1 LSYLTIKTKL
11 IAAFSLVAL
20 IPVAVICAVTVV
32 EVNTTSGAHFVDSTT
47 RELKQLDNAMVQFTD
62 MVKTSAG
69 YAAAR
74 PEVKGADT
82 SVLSYLPGVAV
93 HSNDPE
99 KEGEVNGA
107 IYRFLAGVEASNSA
121 FHEVFFGSRWG
132 GFVSSQKAVPP
143 KGYDPRQRDWYTAA
157 VGKEGP
163 VVTSAYESMGAD
175 GVRAGG
181 ISVAAPAFDPSGML
195 VGVVGIDV
203 PLTNLTKMVLDI
215 KIGKRGFVLLA
226 QGDGTI
232 LANPKAPDTNF
243 KKMSELDHP
252 VYARLDRM
260 SEGRV
265 ELEEDGVVYY
275 ACVYTSPVLGW
286 KYVGVT
292 EKAEVMASGHK
303 MVVVVVA
310 IGGVLLSLFIGLAFL
325 FANAII
331 RPINRTSEMLKDIAE
346 GEGDLTRRLEV
357 TSKDELGVLAT
368 WFNAFV
374 EKIHAIIRELSE
386 HAEKVTGAGAELSEL
401 SDEMSGGAS
410 EMNELAGGVT
420 RSAEEMSAVMVSV
433 AASSE
438 QTATNVNTVAAA
450 TEEMRSTIAEIAER
464 SEKARGVTSDMVDQA
479 HGARANMDA
488 LGEAAAEIGKVTE
501 TITDISEQTNLL
513 ALNAT
518 IEAARAGE
526 AGKGFAVVAGE
537 IKALAAQTAE
547 ATGEIRLRIDG
558 VQSSSAQSVEGIN
571 RISTV
576 IEEVS
581 ELVGA
586 IAAAVEE
593 QSVSTGEIAENLAQA
608 SAGLQ
613 EVNGQVARSSG
624 VAEEIARDMG
634 GVSSSSH
641 RLTDGSG
648 AVHDR
653 SEDLSRLAGGLKSV
667 VGQFKV

>member
-1 LSYLTIKTKL
+1 MSYLTIRKKL

-20 IPVAVICAVTVV
+20 VPVAVICAVTVV
-32 EVNTTSGAHFVDSTT
+32 KVNTISEANFVDSTT
-47 RELKQLDNAMVQFTD
+47 RELKQLDNAMVQFAD

-69 YAAAR
+69 YVAAR
-74 PEVKGADT
+74 PELKGADR
-82 SVLSYLPGVAV
+82 SVLSYLPGAPA
-93 HSNDPE
+93 HSADPE
-99 KEGEVNGA
+99 KEGAVNGA
-107 IYRFLAGVEASNSA
+107 IYRSLTGVQVSNNA
-121 FHEVFFGSRWG
+121 FYEVFFGTRWG
-132 GFVSSQKAVPP
+132 GFVSSNKGALPP
-143 KGYDPRQRDWYTAA
+143 GYDPRKRDWYQVA
-157 VGKEGP
+157 VEKGVP
-163 VVTSAYESMGAD
+163 SVTPAYQSVTGSGTMS
-175 GVRAGG
+175 GV
-181 ISVAAPAFDPSGML
+181 ISVVAPAFDPSGAL
-195 VGVVGIDV
+195 VGVTGIDV

-215 KIGKRGFVLLA
+215 KIGKRGFAMLA
-226 QGDGTI
+226 QEDGTI
-232 LANPKAPDTNF
+232 LANPKTPETNF

-252 VYARLDRM
+252 VFQTLDRM

-265 ELEEDGVVYY
+265 ELEKDGVAYY
-275 ACVYTSPVLGW
+275 ACVYTSPGLGW
-286 KYVGVT
+286 KYVGVI
-292 EKAEVMASGHK
+292 EKEEVMASGHK
-303 MVVVVVA
+303 MVVAVVA
-310 IGGVLLSLFIGLAFL
+310 IGVVLLALFVGVAFL
-325 FANAII
+325 ISNAII
-331 RPINRTSEMLKDIAE
+331 RPINRTSEMLRDIAE

-357 TSKDELGVLAT
+357 VSNDELGILAT

-374 EKIHAIIRELSE
+374 EKIHAIIRELSQ

-401 SDEMSGGAS
+401 SDEMSGGAR

-420 RSAEEMSAVMVSV
+420 RSAEEMSAVMTSV

-488 LGEAAAEIGKVTE
+488 LGQAAAEIGKVTE
-501 TITDISEQTNLL
+501 TITEISEQTNLL

-547 ATGEIRLRIDG
+547 ATGEIRSRING
-558 VQSSSAQSVEGIN
+558 VQSSSAQSVEGIS

-634 GVSSSSH
+634 SVSNSAH

-653 SEDLSRLAGGLKSV
+653 SEDLSRLAGGLNAV

>member
-1 LSYLTIKTKL
+1 MSYLTIKTKL

-32 EVNTTSGAHFVDSTT
+32 EVNTISEANFVDSTT
-47 RELKQLDNAMVQFTD
+47 RELKQLDNAMVQFAD
-62 MVKTSAG
+62 MVKTSAA
-69 YAAAR
+69 YVAAR
-74 PEVKGADT
+74 PELKGADN
-82 SVLSYLPGVAV
+82 SVLSYLPGVPA
-93 HSNDPE
+93 HSADPE
-99 KEGEVNGA
+99 KEGPVNAA
-107 IYRFLAGVEASNSA
+107 IYRVLIGVQASNDA
-121 FHEVFFGSRWG
+121 FFEIFFGTRWG
-132 GFVSSQKAVPP
+132 GFVSSNKGALPP
-143 KGYDPRQRDWYTAA
+143 GYDPRKRDWYQVA
-157 VGKEGP
+157 VEKGAP
-163 VVTSAYESMGAD
+163 SVTSAYRSVTGGSD
-175 GVRAGG
+175 QSGV
-181 ISVAAPAFDPSGML
+181 ISVVAPAFDPAGTL
-195 VGVVGIDV
+195 VGAMGIDV
-203 PLTNLTKMVLDI
+203 PLKNLTKMVLDI

-232 LANPKAPDTNF
+232 LANPKAPETNF

-252 VYARLDRM
+252 VFQTLHRM

-265 ELEEDGVVYY
+265 ELEEDGVAYY
-275 ACVYTSPVLGW
+275 ACVYTSPELGW
-286 KYVGVT
+286 KYVGVI
-292 EKAEVMASGHK
+292 EKEEVMASGNK
-303 MVVVVVA
+303 MVLAVVA
-310 IGGVLLSLFIGLAFL
+310 IGGVLLALFVGVAFL
-325 FANAII
+325 IANAIT
-331 RPINRTSEMLKDIAE
+331 RPINRTSEMLRDIAE

-357 TSKDELGVLAT
+357 ASKDELGVLAT

-374 EKIHAIIRELSE
+374 EKVHTIIRELSL
-386 HAEKVTGAGAELSEL
+386 HAEKVTGAGVELSGL

-420 RSAEEMSAVMVSV
+420 RSAEEMSSVMVNV

-450 TEEMRSTIAEIAER
+450 TEEMRATIAEIAER

-488 LGEAAAEIGKVTE
+488 LGQAATEIGKVTE
-501 TITDISEQTNLL
+501 TITEISEQTNLL

-518 IEAARAGE
+518 IEAARAGD

-547 ATGEIRLRIDG
+547 ATGEIRSRING
-558 VQSSSAQSVEGIN
+558 VQSSSVQSVEGIN

-581 ELVGA
+581 ELVAA

-613 EVNGQVARSSG
+613 EVNSQVARSSG

-634 GVSSSSH
+634 AVSRSAHQLTGGSSTV
-641 RLTDGSG
+641 R
-648 AVHDR
+648 DR
-653 SEDLSRLAGGLKSV
+653 SEDLSRLAGGLNSV

>member
-1 LSYLTIKTKL
+1 MSYLTIKKKL
-11 IAAFSLVAL
+11 IASFSLVAL
-20 IPVAVICAVTVV
+20 IPVAVICAVTLV
-32 EVNTTSGAHFVDSTT
+32 EVNTISEAHFVDSTT
-47 RELKQLDNAMVQFTD
+47 RELKQLDNAMVQFAD
-62 MVKTSAG
+62 MVKTSAR
-69 YAAAR
+69 YAASR
-74 PEVKGADT
+74 PEAVGADR
-82 SVLSYLPGVAV
+82 SVLNYLPGAVA

-99 KEGEVNGA
+99 REGPVNSA
-107 IYRFLAGVEASNSA
+107 MYHMLAGIEASNPA

-143 KGYDPRQRDWYTAA
+143 KGYDPRQREWYTAA
-157 VGKEGP
+157 AETKAAA
-163 VVTSAYESMGAD
+163 VTSAYESMGAD

-181 ISVAAPAFDPSGML
+181 ISFVAPAFDPSGEL

-203 PLTNLTKMVLDI
+203 PLTNLTTMALDI

-232 LANPKAPDTNF
+232 LANPKAPETNF

-252 VYARLDRM
+252 VFASLDRM

-265 ELEEDGVVYY
+265 ELEEDGVAYD
-275 ACVYTSPVLGW
+275 ACVYTSPELGW
-286 KYVGVT
+286 KYVGVI
-292 EKAEVMASGHK
+292 EKEEVMASMHK
-303 MVVVVVA
+303 LVVAVIA
-310 IGGVLLSLFIGLAFL
+310 IGGVLLALFVGVAFL
-325 FANAII
+325 IANAIT
-331 RPINRTSEMLKDIAE
+331 RPINRTSEMLRDIAE

-357 TSKDELGVLAT
+357 DSSDELGTLAT

-374 EKIHAIIRELSE
+374 EKIHAIIRELSQ
-386 HAEKVTGAGAELSEL
+386 HAEKVTGAGGELSGL
-401 SDEMSGGAS
+401 SDEMSGGAG

-479 HGARANMDA
+479 HGARENMDA
-488 LGEAAAEIGKVTE
+488 LGQAATEIGKVTE
-501 TITDISEQTNLL
+501 TITEISEQTNLL

-518 IEAARAGE
+518 IEAARAGS

-547 ATGEIRLRIDG
+547 ATGEIRSRING
-558 VQSSSAQSVEGIN
+558 VQSSSARSVEGIN
-571 RISTV
+571 RIATV

-581 ELVGA
+581 ELVAA

-613 EVNGQVARSSG
+613 EVNSQVARSSG

-634 GVSSSSH
+634 AVSRSAHQLS
-641 RLTDGSG
+641 DGSG
-648 AVHDR
+648 MVHDR
-653 SEDLSRLAGGLKSV
+653 SEDLSRLAGGLNSV